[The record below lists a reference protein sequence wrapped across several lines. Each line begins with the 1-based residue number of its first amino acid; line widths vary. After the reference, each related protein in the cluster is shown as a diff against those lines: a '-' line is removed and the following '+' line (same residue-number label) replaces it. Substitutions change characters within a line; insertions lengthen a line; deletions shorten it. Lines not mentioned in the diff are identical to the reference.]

1 MDQPHMIR
9 LFCAAALFLMAVL
22 AGAQGQAALLA
33 AEIQSVEQKLGNA
46 SLSAAERKGALLA
59 MARLFELSGNIEG
72 AAKAWAEAARAAGAD
87 YAALLRSAYCLTA
100 LGEFEAADASALAA
114 LRGNRDLEASARC
127 LHGYIEAL
135 RTGNTAP
142 LRELLGDA
150 ACRERYPGIYYGLW
164 RIAGDA
170 DARAALLRD
179 FPQSPEALIARDTVN
194 PAPTA
199 FWLLLGAQAVAGAAP
214 APAAPVQNSPID
226 GEEATPV
233 GGPLLLQTGLFS
245 REENAKAASERLR
258 SSGFTPL
265 ITRRGV
271 NGREYWAVGVA
282 PGQDYNATLLRLK
295 DRGFDAFP
303 VF

>member
-1 MDQPHMIR
+1 MRR
-9 LFCAAALFLMAVL
+9 LFCAAFLLITFL
-22 AGAQGQAALLA
+22 AGAQEQAALLS
-33 AEIQSVEQKLGNA
+33 AEINSIEQKLGNP
-46 SLSAAERKGALLA
+46 SLPAAERKGALLA

-87 YAALLRSAYCLTA
+87 YAALLRGAYCLAA

-114 LRGNRDLEASARC
+114 LRGNRSLEPGARC

-142 LRELLGDA
+142 LRQLLNDA

-170 DARAALLRD
+170 EARAALLRD
-179 FPQSPEALIARDTVN
+179 FPQSPEALIARDTVE

-199 FWLLLGAQAVAGAAP
+199 FWLLLGAQAAGGDAVP
-214 APAAPVQNSPID
+214 APPAPVREVPAQN
-226 GEEATPV
+226 EEATPA

-258 SSGFTPL
+258 ASGFTPL
-265 ITRRGV
+265 MTRRSV
-271 NGREYWAVGVA
+271 NGREYWAVGAA
-282 PGQDYNATLLRLK
+282 PGEDYNATLLRLK